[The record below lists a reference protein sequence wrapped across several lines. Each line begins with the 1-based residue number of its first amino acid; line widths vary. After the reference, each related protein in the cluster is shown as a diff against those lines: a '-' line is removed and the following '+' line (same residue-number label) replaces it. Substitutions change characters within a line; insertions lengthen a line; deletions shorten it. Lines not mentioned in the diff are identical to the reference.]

1 MKENLSGMESLEI
14 IEQMIKKAKNQ
25 FSEDGTLYLLW
36 GWVILCCSLAHFI
49 IDHFQLFSQPWAV
62 WSVTWVVA
70 LYMLAFIRKRDNAR
84 RVKTYTEDI
93 LGKIWFTFVIMMLVI
108 IFILQAYIPEFYRY
122 NFMFILVCYAMPT
135 FLSGFVLQFRP
146 LIMGGALGNVIDRV
160 RFGAVV
166 DFIQWHAAG
175 FYWPAFNIADSAIT
189 VGAVLLVFSTLTAKD
204 KPKP

>member
-70 LYMLAFIRKRDNAR
+70 LYMLAFIRKRDSAR

-135 FLSGFVLQFRP
+135 FLSGYVLQFRP
-146 LIMGGALGNVIDRV
+146 LIMGGACCWALALLAGL
-160 RFGAVV
+160 V
-166 DFIQWHAAG
+166 DFHYHPLFVSAAVILAWIIPG
-175 FYWPAFNIADSAIT
+175 YILKSRYRKQ
-189 VGAVLLVFSTLTAKD
+189 TA
-204 KPKP
+204 

>member
-70 LYMLAFIRKRDNAR
+70 LYMLVFIRKRDNAR

-146 LIMGGALGNVIDRV
+146 LIIGGASCWVLALLAGL
-160 RFGAVV
+160 V
-166 DFIQWHAAG
+166 DFHYHPLFVSAAVILAWIIPG
-175 FYWPAFNIADSAIT
+175 YILKSRYRKQ
-189 VGAVLLVFSTLTAKD
+189 TA
-204 KPKP
+204 